1 MGPPASMQFLHVIR
15 KFIMIFFFFFFS
27 STSNGIQYEKPLL
40 SGKSHLS
47 ARHNISVFAL
57 DIEVGA
63 DDWAHCV
70 QHFHQK
76 KGSLI
81 K

>member
-15 KFIMIFFFFFFS
+15 NFIMIFFSSSFQAHRMEFNMKNHFS
-27 STSNGIQYEKPLL
+27 VGKVIIGQTQYF
-40 SGKSHLS
+40 SFCM
-47 ARHNISVFAL
+47 A
-57 DIEVGA
+57 IEVGA
-63 DDWAHCV
+63 DEWTHCV